1 MNRCILYIYRCIY
14 VCIYMYTAFQTYMVS
29 RKSHDLGSPIFLR
42 KNIDD
47 YYCDSMKFRKSDKSS
62 DRVGAF
68 STCDAS
74 DLSKQNITKCQSCTN
89 IAWT

>member
-14 VCIYMYTAFQTYMVS
+14 VCIYIDVYTAFQTYMVS
-29 RKSHDLGSPIFLR
+29 RKSHDLGVPIFFR
-42 KNIDD
+42 KNMDD

-68 STCDAS
+68 SKCDAS
-74 DLSKQNITKCQSCTN
+74 DLSNKI
-89 IAWT
+89 